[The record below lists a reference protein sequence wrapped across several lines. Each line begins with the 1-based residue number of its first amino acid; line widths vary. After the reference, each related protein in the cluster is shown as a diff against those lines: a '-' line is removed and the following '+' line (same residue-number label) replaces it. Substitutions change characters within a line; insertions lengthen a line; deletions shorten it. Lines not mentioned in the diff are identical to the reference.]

1 MQLIELGEKPI
12 QTVIMLNDRKKK
24 LKNYLDAY
32 VKQYYI
38 WGGGW
43 FLRFEKK
50 NL

>member
-12 QTVIMLNDRKKK
+12 QTVIMLNDRKNSKI
-24 LKNYLDAY
+24 
-32 VKQYYI
+32 I
-38 WGGGW
+38 WTLMLNSITLGGGW